1 MTIKIKPP
9 DDFSALTI
17 DETLSRLQSNP
28 AIGLTQT
35 EVKQRIERY
44 GPNAVEEKQQNPVI
58 AFLKRF
64 WGLTAWMLEIA
75 IVISFV
81 LGNYLD
87 LYIIA
92 ALLLVNALLGFF
104 QEQQATRAVKAL
116 KQKLQLQ
123 ARVLRDG
130 LWSTISAAELVPGDI
145 IRIRSG
151 DLVPSDLKIID
162 AEITVD
168 QSAITG
174 ESMPLEKKK
183 SDLVFSGSMIRK
195 GEATGVVTSTG
206 AHTYFGKTTQLVQL
220 AKPKLH
226 METVISGLMKWLL
239 ILVVVL
245 LAIAF
250 AVSWIRGLNL
260 LVMLSLALI
269 LLVSA
274 IPVALPTMF
283 TVTMALGSQEL
294 VKKGVLVTRLSASE
308 DAALMDVLCVD
319 KTGTL
324 TLNMLKIADVIE
336 INNFTKDDV
345 VLFGALASQKA
356 NQDSI
361 DMAFSGSSPR
371 KKPALK

>member
-1 MTIKIKPP
+1 MDKNQTS

-17 DETLSRLQSNP
+17 DETLSRLESNP
-28 AIGLTQT
+28 ATGLTQT

-44 GPNAVEEKQQNPVI
+44 GPNVVEEKQQNPLI

-81 LGNYLD
+81 LGNFLD
-87 LYIIA
+87 LYIIT

-116 KQKLQLQ
+116 KQKLQVR

-183 SDLVFSGSMIRK
+183 
-195 GEATGVVTSTG
+195 VTLS
-206 AHTYFGKTTQLVQL
+206 FLVQ
-220 AKPKLH
+220 
-226 METVISGLMKWLL
+226 
-239 ILVVVL
+239 
-245 LAIAF
+245 
-250 AVSWIRGLNL
+250 
-260 LVMLSLALI
+260 
-269 LLVSA
+269 
-274 IPVALPTMF
+274 
-283 TVTMALGSQEL
+283 
-294 VKKGVLVTRLSASE
+294 
-308 DAALMDVLCVD
+308 
-319 KTGTL
+319 
-324 TLNMLKIADVIE
+324 
-336 INNFTKDDV
+336 
-345 VLFGALASQKA
+345 
-356 NQDSI
+356 
-361 DMAFSGSSPR
+361 
-371 KKPALK
+371 

>member
-1 MTIKIKPP
+1 M
-9 DDFSALTI
+9 
-17 DETLSRLQSNP
+17 QSNP
-28 AIGLTQT
+28 ATGLTQT

-44 GPNAVEEKQQNPVI
+44 GPNAVEEKQQNPAI

-75 IVISFV
+75 IMISFV

-87 LYIIA
+87 LYIIT

-151 DLVPSDLKIID
+151 DLVPSDLKIMD

-183 SDLVFSGSMIRK
+183 SDLDLFW
-195 GEATGVVTSTG
+195 
-206 AHTYFGKTTQLVQL
+206 FNNTQ
-220 AKPKLH
+220 
-226 METVISGLMKWLL
+226 
-239 ILVVVL
+239 
-245 LAIAF
+245 
-250 AVSWIRGLNL
+250 R
-260 LVMLSLALI
+260 
-269 LLVSA
+269 
-274 IPVALPTMF
+274 
-283 TVTMALGSQEL
+283 
-294 VKKGVLVTRLSASE
+294 
-308 DAALMDVLCVD
+308 
-319 KTGTL
+319 
-324 TLNMLKIADVIE
+324 
-336 INNFTKDDV
+336 
-345 VLFGALASQKA
+345 
-356 NQDSI
+356 
-361 DMAFSGSSPR
+361 
-371 KKPALK
+371 